1 MKRSIK
7 HHCLNYQA
15 FLIGWSSKQN
25 TTLLNSV
32 NHSEWKKLKVN
43 RKIGECHFGR
53 KSFKKDKCETAL
65 EWTFD
70 WRQLLEIEIILRSWL
85 KAESQMTFG
94 QMGRIPQKKNY
105 KNHSMIKNLKLLVI
119 FRRVSVVCLLG
130 KFLLPQVETK
140 IIEWFL
146 YVWKNTQTEK
156 NYVILIQKPNHSE
169 SHKYTVEKFVWCFLK
184 KKKEMLF
191 LNYLHETKD

>member
-1 MKRSIK
+1 
-7 HHCLNYQA
+7 
-15 FLIGWSSKQN
+15 
-25 TTLLNSV
+25 
-32 NHSEWKKLKVN
+32 
-43 RKIGECHFGR
+43 
-53 KSFKKDKCETAL
+53 
-65 EWTFD
+65 
-70 WRQLLEIEIILRSWL
+70 
-85 KAESQMTFG
+85 MTFG
-94 QMGRIPQKKNY
+94 QMGRIPQTKNY

-184 KKKEMLF
+184 KEGNVVSKLFTRNKRLVKQKEKHFNTNTPLTF
-191 LNYLHETKD
+191 HILEKRNTLSLPISNLSYKAKTYIVSKF